1 MKNGTSYRAPVM
13 PAKLR
18 AACLCGHHDILRICL
33 GTQPSFPVIGWVHLI
48 QPIQFGLSSYSY
60 PVIRISPSRNSIEL
74 FLLALY
80 PDIVLYDGTWLSS
93 IEGCES
99 LVAEASR
106 INSKILLL
114 QFYLKYNDAL
124 NRLGRAAA
132 KPSLSSRACSMMS
145 PYNRSGQISLTFGKY
160 VRYLVTS
167 RVINSRPSTAAC
179 API

>member
-1 MKNGTSYRAPVM
+1 MS
-13 PAKLR
+13 LR
-18 AACLCGHHDILRICL
+18 SPCILRICL

-48 QPIQFGLSSYSY
+48 QPIQFGLSSYYS

-114 QFYLKYNDAL
+114 QFYLKYNMKL
-124 NRLGRAAA
+124 TCGRAVRLLLSGAVICY
-132 KPSLSSRACSMMS
+132 KILLLYTISDVDTIDNVLYYRYEKYIIFKMYERLSSC
-145 PYNRSGQISLTFGKY
+145 
-160 VRYLVTS
+160 
-167 RVINSRPSTAAC
+167 
-179 API
+179 